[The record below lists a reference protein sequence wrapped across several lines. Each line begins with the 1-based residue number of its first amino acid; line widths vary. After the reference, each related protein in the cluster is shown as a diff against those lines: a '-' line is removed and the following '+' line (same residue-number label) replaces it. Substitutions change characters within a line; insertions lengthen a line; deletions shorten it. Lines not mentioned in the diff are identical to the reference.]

1 MAERKSTYR
10 SIEIVRK
17 TSDNEQAQ
25 SGVEVLAENIM
36 HDNWDGFGLRLIIEH
51 EFELYIMVGE
61 GYSTWSHEQTRYGQ
75 SVWHCVNVLPLG
87 VTPLFEHQSSLQQR
101 R

>member
-51 EFELYIMVGE
+51 EFELYIMVVVKA
-61 GYSTWSHEQTRYGQ
+61 T
-75 SVWHCVNVLPLG
+75 VPG
-87 VTPLFEHQSSLQQR
+87 VMSKRDTVKAFGTV
-101 R
+101 